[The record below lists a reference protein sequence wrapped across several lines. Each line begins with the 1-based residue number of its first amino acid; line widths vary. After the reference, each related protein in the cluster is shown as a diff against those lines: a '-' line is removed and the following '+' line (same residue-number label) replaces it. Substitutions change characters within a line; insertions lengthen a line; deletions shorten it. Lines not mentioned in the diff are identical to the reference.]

1 MIAGAGGAETAG
13 WEAALSGI
21 PDSGF
26 FEVMRHYLG
35 PVSTPFHR
43 PDLIERLAGF
53 MGRPEAA
60 EAAAAYL
67 DAEDALLLS
76 CIFIHDSPDE
86 AELLRILPE
95 GPGRSPLA
103 LRERLFNLEER
114 LLIRRTR
121 GGVNAALRAGGQAG
135 GQAGD
140 GTAPTGGAARASGAA
155 GASGPSVAAR
165 ADGASGEARTSRE
178 SGVFGKA
185 GADGEAGASGEAQG
199 AGETGAAV
207 EGGAIEAEGAAE
219 NWAAGGTAGPGGP
232 SKAGGPGRAG
242 RRAGASILV
251 LTPLGRRLLRMGC
264 IGPGAVIGA
273 PVLSP
278 VHSPVNASASAS
290 VNQLEPGTAAD
301 SARSENPPRLNDSV
315 LNAVLAFLS
324 ESAPLLLKNGSI
336 RKKSMELIEQRFPAF
351 FRDGSGPSRVFLM
364 GKMLIAAGLARRNG
378 VYLQPVLENWR
389 SLEALSPRE
398 RRSFLLARAAAGTGL
413 PAASAVEIVR
423 TLLECLPE
431 GQACNVEN
439 LLILLR
445 LLAGRSCPLS
455 ERAARRIITNLVLL
469 GELSAAADGSA
480 ARPPAAG
487 EHSRDK
493 TQASPPVP
501 VLTLTPAGD
510 IRCRPE
516 FPFICDF
523 ALAAEPVSTDT
534 VSTFRFSKDRF
545 LGALE
550 TGIAADTF
558 FTILETHSQRPIPQN
573 LKILASEW
581 ENDYRSLRLGIGV
594 FLEITDSRRELV
606 SETGVLDPYTLS
618 RPAPGLWILKPD
630 EEHSWRA
637 ELARIGIDRLPPLPS
652 PPPIT
657 PGQSAKNPSRIPR
670 PHIPQREPRLA
681 PVNWNHRP
689 FDNPEKRLAALAAH
703 PAVDTLSEGERREF
717 TERLKRRTI
726 LIPRQIR
733 PGAWRDETAEAKGFD
748 YPGKLR
754 LIEAA
759 LSSRNQY
766 LKITAA
772 EGTELRSTT
781 ILPTAIQR
789 SESEH
794 ILSGLT
800 IPDEAPAHY
809 KVRKIGLITRF
820 RISLF

>member
-1 MIAGAGGAETAG
+1 MIADAGRPEALGNGAGPETAG

-95 GPGRSPLA
+95 GPGRRPLA

-114 LLIRRTR
+114 LLIRRTH
-121 GGVNAALRAGGQAG
+121 GGVGALGAGES
-135 GQAGD
+135 
-140 GTAPTGGAARASGAA
+140 APTGGAARASG
-155 GASGPSVAAR
+155 
-165 ADGASGEARTSRE
+165 
-178 SGVFGKA
+178 
-185 GADGEAGASGEAQG
+185 
-199 AGETGAAV
+199 
-207 EGGAIEAEGAAE
+207 EGGAIQAKEAAE
-219 NWAAGGTAGPGGP
+219 NWT
-232 SKAGGPGRAG
+232 AGGPGKASGRAG
-242 RRAGASILV
+242 SSILV

-264 IGPGAVIGA
+264 IGPGAVISA
-273 PVLSP
+273 PV
-278 VHSPVNASASAS
+278 SAP

-301 SARSENPPRLNDSV
+301 SGRSENPPRLNGSV

-324 ESAPLLLKNGSI
+324 ESPPLLLKNGSI
-336 RKKSMELIEQRFPAF
+336 RKKSMELIEQCFPAF
-351 FRDGSGPSRVFLM
+351 FRDGSGPSRIFLM
-364 GKMLIAAGLARRNG
+364 GKMLIAAGLAVRNG
-378 VYLQPVLENWR
+378 AYLQPVLENWR

-398 RRSFLLARAAAGTGL
+398 RRSFLLARAAAGTDI
-413 PAASAVEIVR
+413 PSTSAVEIVR

-431 GQACNVEN
+431 GRAYKVEN
-439 LLILLR
+439 LLLLLR
-445 LLAGRSCPLS
+445 LLAGRGRPLS
-455 ERAARRIITNLVLL
+455 ERAGRRIISNLVIL
-469 GELSAAADGSA
+469 GELSAGADGSA
-480 ARPPAAG
+480 ARPPAAD

-501 VLTLTPAGD
+501 ALTLTPAGD

-516 FPFICDF
+516 FSFICDF
-523 ALAAEPVSTDT
+523 ALAAELVSTDT
-534 VSTFRFSKDRF
+534 VSTFRFTKDRF
-545 LGALE
+545 LSALE

-558 FTILETHSQRPIPQN
+558 FTILETHSAHPIPQN
-573 LKILASEW
+573 LKTLASEW

-618 RPAPGLWILKPD
+618 RPAPGLWILKPH
-630 EEHSWRA
+630 EEHRWRT

-652 PPPIT
+652 PPPIP
-657 PGQSAKNPSRIPR
+657 PGQAAKTPSRIPR
-670 PHIPQREPRLA
+670 AHTPEREPRLA
-681 PVNWNHRP
+681 PANWNHQP
-689 FDNPEKRLAALAAH
+689 LDNPEKRLAALAAH

-717 TERLKRRTI
+717 TERLERRTI
-726 LIPRQIR
+726 LMPRQIR

-766 LKITAA
+766 LKITVA
-772 EGTELRSTT
+772 EGTKLRGTT
-781 ILPTAIQR
+781 ILPTGIQR
-789 SESEH
+789 SEGEH

-800 IPDEAPAHY
+800 IPDETPAHY